1 MRNTAIALTL
11 LIVFSIGAY
20 AQSPPTLRIVT
31 EDPNLPSELYYG
43 DTKVKPLRLRPGTN
57 VPITIDDSD
66 FFVHQHYIDFLSR
79 FAEPD
84 GFSNWL
90 NYLTTEQQRC
100 PNDPECLHQA
110 RITASGSFFGSQEFN
125 LKGGY
130 VFRFY
135 KASLGR
141 LPSYDEMT
149 AGMRS
154 VTGQT
159 ADEVFQKRTQF
170 ATNWVVRGDF
180 LAAFPR
186 SLSPTEF
193 VDNILQVAGTGV
205 ANRAQLISDLTA
217 AGNSDAGRAAA
228 MRAIAD
234 SSEVTNKEHNSAFV
248 YMQYVGYL
256 RRAPEPEGYNNWLN
270 YLNSHPNDFREM
282 VRGFMD
288 SIEYRARF

>member
-1 MRNTAIALTL
+1 MRNVAIALTL
-11 LIVFSIGAY
+11 LIVFAIGAY
-20 AQSPPTLRIVT
+20 AQTPPTLRIVT
-31 EDPNLPSELYYG
+31 EDPNLPSELFYG

-84 GFSNWL
+84 GFSSWM
-90 NYLTTEQQRC
+90 NYLNTEQQRC
-100 PNDPECLHQA
+100 PSDPECLHQA

-170 ATNWVVRGDF
+170 ATNWVLRSDF

-205 ANRAQLISDLTA
+205 ANRTQLINDLTA

-234 SSEVTNKEHNSAFV
+234 SAEVTNKEHNPAFV

-256 RRAPEPEGYNNWLN
+256 RRAPEPDGYNNWLN